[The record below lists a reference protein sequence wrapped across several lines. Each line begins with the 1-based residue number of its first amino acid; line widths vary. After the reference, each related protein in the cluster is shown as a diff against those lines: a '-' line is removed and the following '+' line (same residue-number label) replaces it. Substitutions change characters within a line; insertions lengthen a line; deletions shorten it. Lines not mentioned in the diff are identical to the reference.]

1 MKALGSIVQYSTL
14 LYGSRMIF
22 PKLNRRNAQKNI
34 FSHFFFPDSILYLLD
49 SLVASWGYLGY
60 GGTIY
65 SLSTLV
71 KGMVR
76 PAPPML

>member
-34 FSHFFFPDSILYLLD
+34 FSHFFFPRLYVDLLHLIMKD
-49 SLVASWGYLGY
+49 AKV
-60 GGTIY
+60 IC
-65 SLSTLV
+65 
-71 KGMVR
+71 
-76 PAPPML
+76 